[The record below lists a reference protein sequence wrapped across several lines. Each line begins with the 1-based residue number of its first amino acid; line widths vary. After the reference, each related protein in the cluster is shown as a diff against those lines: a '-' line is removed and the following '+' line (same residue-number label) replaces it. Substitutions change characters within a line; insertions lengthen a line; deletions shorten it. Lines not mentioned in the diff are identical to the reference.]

1 MTALC
6 IIFLILLLLFFI
18 AIIPV
23 SLTLKYDSEI
33 SVFTTILGLKIT
45 LYPKR
50 KKKVKISDYSLKKTR
65 RRQKK
70 ELKKAAKSTQ
80 TKVKRTG
87 TSQKRSLLED
97 VELIYK
103 LLKKL
108 ASEVSHHVKIKTKRI
123 ILNVASDDA
132 AKTAILYAAV
142 NNAVLL
148 ILTLLDN
155 FEKLEKARRSEIAVN
170 ADFLSAKSSADI
182 ELSFSLRIWQ
192 LIKIL
197 FATALEYVTQ
207 KLK

>member
-33 SVFTTILGLKIT
+33 SVFTTIWGLKIT

-70 ELKKAAKSTQ
+70 ELKKAAKSTK

-155 FEKLEKARRSEIAVN
+155 FEKLEKAHRSEIAVN